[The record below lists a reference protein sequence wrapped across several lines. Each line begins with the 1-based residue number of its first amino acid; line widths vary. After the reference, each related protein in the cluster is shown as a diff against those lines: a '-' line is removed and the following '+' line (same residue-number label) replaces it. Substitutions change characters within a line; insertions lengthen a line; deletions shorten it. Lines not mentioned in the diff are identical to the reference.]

1 MKVILKFGL
10 LSALLFVLVPTAKAD
25 SITLAS
31 AAGSSTTHTDGALEY
46 LGYSALNANFLA
58 NTPALPNYV
67 ALSAPTAAS
76 ANSASKTSYGIAAGG
91 WSTAISG
98 TSWVSNTSSAG
109 TSCSGSS
116 CDANDFYYYVTTF
129 TAVGGPKSYYG
140 SISIMADDTAEVILD
155 AGTADELIL
164 VPFAIVGGDGHCASG
179 NANGTDAVPSCG
191 AVDTVSFAYVPL
203 LTGTNTLTVIDA
215 QTDLNGAGVDF
226 TANFTAAPE
235 PSSLILLGTGLVGF
249 ALVVFLRNK
258 PSGMIVKS

>member
-10 LSALLFVLVPTAKAD
+10 LSALLLVLVPMAKAD
-25 SITLAS
+25 SITLNSTNGSFAS
-31 AAGSSTTHTDGALEY
+31 HANGALEY
-46 LGYSALNANFLA
+46 LGYSTMAYGSGSAPTCTLPCYTPLA
-58 NTPALPNYV
+58 APMAPSTASALPN
-67 ALSAPTAAS
+67 
-76 ANSASKTSYGIAAGG
+76 TSYAIAAGG
-91 WSTAISG
+91 WSTAITG

-109 TSCSGSS
+109 TTCTS
-116 CDANDFYYYVTTF
+116 CDANDFYYYQTTF

-235 PSSLILLGTGLVGF
+235 PSSLILLGTGLIGF